1 VSGYN
6 ENYLMKL
13 PTEKSDIDII
23 TIFKLSKE
31 RKYMKIDTYL
41 LMGEKEF
48 FDTMKK
54 YNRYLTSKERH
65 ILVVVAERFI
75 KLKEKGQD

>member
-1 VSGYN
+1 MMRVN
-6 ENYLMKL
+6 
-13 PTEKSDIDII
+13 
-23 TIFKLSKE
+23 TIVGLHHQHLNHQGKE
-31 RKYMKIDTYL
+31 YMKIDTYL

-65 ILVVVAERFI
+65 ILVIVAERFI
-75 KLKEKGQD
+75 KLKEKEQG

>member
-1 VSGYN
+1 
-6 ENYLMKL
+6 
-13 PTEKSDIDII
+13 
-23 TIFKLSKE
+23 
-31 RKYMKIDTYL
+31 MKIDTYL

-65 ILVVVAERFI
+65 ILVIVAERFY
-75 KLKEKGQD
+75 KLKAREQD